1 MKNLFLLSPELCY
14 QAFCRF
20 LQLLSTCVRDFG
32 ELRQF
37 LPLVPWDNVS
47 VQVENL
53 LSRRVPVL
61 LDDGDSVG
69 FRGVLNGDGGSLDDI
84 VDVGD
89 EVVGHVVNSLI
100 MLSGNNERMSL
111 VKRS

>member
-1 MKNLFLLSPELCY
+1 M
-14 QAFCRF
+14 
-20 LQLLSTCVRDFG
+20 
-32 ELRQF
+32 
-37 LPLVPWDNVS
+37 
-47 VQVENL
+47 QVENL

-100 MLSGNNERMSL
+100 MLSGNDERMSL
-111 VKRS
+111 VKRSNVEKRNCFFVFVDDAGRSLFFDYSAKDT